1 MFDMMEWNLPP
12 GEIEKRSFAIIDA
25 EAPEHSWPP
34 EVWSVIRRMIHT
46 TADFE
51 YVTSVR
57 LHPEGLSAGVEAIRQ
72 GRTVVTDTNMARMGM
87 TTRRLEP
94 FGVRVECLVD
104 HPDVARTALDEG
116 RTRSAAAIDLAVT
129 LYQEAVFVIGN
140 APTAL
145 FRLMEHIRSGQVRPA
160 LVVGLPVGFVNAAE
174 SKAALLDLDIPYL
187 TNVGR
192 KGGSNVAASVINALA
207 ELA

>member
-1 MFDMMEWNLPP
+1 MTEWNLAP

-25 EAPEHSWPP
+25 EAPEHSWPA
-34 EVWSVIRRMIHT
+34 EVWSVIRRMVHT

-57 LHPEGLSAGVEAIRQ
+57 LNAGGLGPGIEAIRQ
-72 GRTVVTDTNMARMGM
+72 GQTVVTDTNMARMGM
-87 TTRRLEP
+87 TARRLEP

-104 HPDVARTALDEG
+104 HPDVVRLAAAEG
-116 RTRSAAAIDLAVT
+116 RTRSTAAMDLAVT
-129 LYQEAVFVIGN
+129 MYPEAIFAVGN

-145 FRLMEHIRSGQVRPA
+145 FRLLEHIRSGRVKPSF
-160 LVVGLPVGFVNAAE
+160 VVGLPVGFVNAAE
-174 SKAALLDLDIPYL
+174 SKAALLEFDLPYL

>member
-1 MFDMMEWNLPP
+1 MTEWNLPP
-12 GEIEKRSFAIIDA
+12 GEIEKRSFAIIEA

-57 LHPEGLSAGVEAIRQ
+57 LQSGGLAPGIEAIRQ
-72 GRTVVTDTNMARMGM
+72 GRTIVTDTNMARMGM

-104 HPDVARTALDEG
+104 HPEVARTALAEG
-116 RTRSAAAIDLAVT
+116 RTRSAAAVDLSVT
-129 LYQEAVFVIGN
+129 LYPGAIYAIGN

-145 FRLMEHIRSGQVRPA
+145 FRLMEHIRTGQVSPA
-160 LVVGLPVGFVNAAE
+160 FVVGLPVGFVNAAE
-174 SKAALLDLDIPYL
+174 SKAELLKLDIPYL